1 MVGRT
6 EEELLVLMKEAQ
18 CISLKVESL
27 RVVAVGT
34 KIKVPLLLWYRTLR
48 GAGFSR

>member
-34 KIKVPLLLWYRTLR
+34 TIKVPYLCHFGTLR
-48 GAGFSR
+48 GAGFTR